1 MEPPTIKGSCCLLR
15 VCPARLPIV
24 NSAPNIA
31 FYRALTG
38 SQPCTKLTEIVIKF
52 SSPFTDTFM
61 IHFSQLMKP
70 GEDWLML
77 PQGGAEGLSRAHA
90 ELTPPCFFG
99 GHTSKRPS
107 PDLGAPHPPEFTPL
121 GLFLQIPLKSSCGFP
136 PTAYNCLGTPVD
148 DSVRCH
154 HSIASMLPCV

>member
-38 SQPCTKLTEIVIKF
+38 SQPCTKFTGIVIKF

-61 IHFSQLMKP
+61 IHFSQLMKL

-77 PQGGAEGLSRAHA
+77 PQGGAEGA
-90 ELTPPCFFG
+90 EQGSCRTHSSLLLWGSHFQV
-99 GHTSKRPS
+99 
-107 PDLGAPHPPEFTPL
+107 TPL
-121 GLFLQIPLKSSCGFP
+121 ISLILAPWDYFCRSPSNLPVAFLLLHITVWGHQ
-136 PTAYNCLGTPVD
+136 
-148 DSVRCH
+148 
-154 HSIASMLPCV
+154 